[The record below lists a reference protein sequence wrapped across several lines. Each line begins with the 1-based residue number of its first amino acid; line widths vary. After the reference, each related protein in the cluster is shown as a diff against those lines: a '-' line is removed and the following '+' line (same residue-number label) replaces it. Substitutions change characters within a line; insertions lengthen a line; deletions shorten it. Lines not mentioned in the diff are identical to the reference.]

1 MSFNNSFVKYA
12 AAAAAIVFFWY
23 HDWYNGTP
31 EISAAG
37 GGGGPSR
44 RLRLVLVTMEYRFKT
59 VSGNGKKN
67 ILYKKT
73 QKKYAD
79 FLLCALSITMHTC
92 ILADTALLLIKGI
105 YSIAQAKSLAA
116 LGHHVLVVCAAPGDT
131 GDAVDITSIGMLPPD
146 GNADLLEELPLKVS
160 ANQWVGMHTLNVE
173 MHCFAIPSWS
183 LVQGGREGV
192 EKKGGRARHRQC

>member
-1 MSFNNSFVKYA
+1 MSFNNSIVKYA

-23 HDWYNGTP
+23 RNWYNGTP

-59 VSGNGKKN
+59 VSGNGKK
-67 ILYKKT
+67 T
-73 QKKYAD
+73 QKNTRT
-79 FLLCALSITMHTC
+79 FILLCALSITMHTC

-116 LGHHVLVVCAAPGDT
+116 LGHHVLVVCAAPGNT
-131 GDAVDITSIGMLPPD
+131 GDAVDITSIGMLPPN

-160 ANQWVGMHTLNVE
+160 ANQWVGMHTLIAE
-173 MHCFAIPSWS
+173 MHCFAIPSWG
-183 LVQGGREGV
+183 LVQEGGGRCGK
-192 EKKGGRARHRQC
+192 KKGGGHAVIGNAD